1 MKKLILFL
9 FVYISILCYSYEYS
23 GEWKKASYTTKGTWS
38 IVNKDDGIYVILD
51 KNFKTKKGP
60 DLFIL
65 LSPMKYEQVTDNNA
79 NIDAYKVAKLDIYK
93 GELEFKIED
102 KNLDIEK
109 YKSILIHCIDYS
121 HLWSGANINKE

>member
-9 FVYISILCYSYEYS
+9 CMYISLLSYSYEYS
-23 GEWKKASYTTKGTWS
+23 GEWKKASYTTKGTWT
-38 IVNKDDGIYVILD
+38 IVSKEDGVYVILD

-65 LSPMKYEQVTDNNA
+65 LSPMNFEEITDDNA
-79 NIDAYKVAKLDIYK
+79 NINAYKVAKLDKYK
-93 GELEFKIED
+93 GKLEFKIED
-102 KNLDIEK
+102 ENFDIVK

-121 HLWSGANINKE
+121 HLWAGSNINKE